1 MSVLD
6 SNLPIFHLVPSRIS
20 PTTETAISQSQH
32 DSTPSPKYLKRRDP
46 SLTDTYSITLLDAH
60 YPDIIYASLSAPA
73 IYSLTS
79 TPSKPR
85 KSTPSQTSTTP
96 PPPDPPKVPAQ
107 LTIGLYNPDSRVILT
122 QKPSSWGSG
131 PYWEFSLPK
140 TSFLQPT
147 RSKLDHELDAA
158 GRLLAVTPVATFRWR
173 KEGGVLTRGSLR
185 CSLIHESNVLDDGGS
200 GPAIPTDP
208 NTNGKRKASG
218 PSEPDITVAI
228 FTNGLMGGKSAGK
241 GEITIFEPNL
251 KRVEVEDL
259 KGLEVTL
266 VMTAMAI
273 ADVYFGDMRTGF
285 NLGPRAP
292 AGFSGPGRT
301 VTIVKGQQVD
311 VGIANSGLVVPGS
324 SAPAARRGSAV
335 NGAGSGGGSEIS
347 AAPPPYAGGPPPG
360 FTGDTKVRP
369 TQEQLFNP
377 AYQQQLRDEERR
389 KKEAAERAEQEAR
402 EAAARRRREMV
413 EQARLAEQEAEAR
426 RLQRQFEMEAARE
439 RARIEAETRRLRE
452 EWERERVEL
461 ERRQGRRIE
470 GLSGSSRSQSQP
482 GATGR
487 QDQQHLIQPHY
498 QQQQPAHRP
507 PLLTVNGIPPRGGSQ
522 AQNTSMSGAK
532 FVPGYPPRPQNG
544 QHLAPQ
550 VQSKKFGWFRGGG
563 VKMLDQ
569 AKDRRRSFM
578 GLRIFG
584 ESHAGSGNTSTPKQ
598 KEKEKE
604 KDKGKGKLEKKKS
617 GLW

>member
-1 MSVLD
+1 M
-6 SNLPIFHLVPSRIS
+6 
-20 PTTETAISQSQH
+20 
-32 DSTPSPKYLKRRDP
+32 
-46 SLTDTYSITLLDAH
+46 
-60 YPDIIYASLSAPA
+60 
-73 IYSLTS
+73 
-79 TPSKPR
+79 
-85 KSTPSQTSTTP
+85 
-96 PPPDPPKVPAQ
+96 
-107 LTIGLYNPDSRVILT
+107 
-122 QKPSSWGSG
+122 
-131 PYWEFSLPK
+131 
-140 TSFLQPT
+140 
-147 RSKLDHELDAA
+147 
-158 GRLLAVTPVATFRWR
+158 
-173 KEGGVLTRGSLR
+173 LTRGSLR
-185 CSLIHESNVLDDGGS
+185 CSLIYESNVLHDDGGGGS
-200 GPAIPTDP
+200 AAPTDS

-218 PSEPDITVAI
+218 PSEPDMTVAI
-228 FTNGLMGGKSAGK
+228 FTNGLAGGKGAGR
-241 GEITIFEPNL
+241 GEVTIFEPNL

-301 VTIVKGQQVD
+301 ATIGKGQQID
-311 VGIANSGLVVPGS
+311 MGTANPGLVVPGS
-324 SAPAARRGSAV
+324 AAPAATAARRGSAV
-335 NGAGSGGGSEIS
+335 NIAGIGSSSGSESS
-347 AAPPPYAGGPPPG
+347 AAPPPPYAGGPPPG

-389 KKEAAERAEQEAR
+389 KKEAAERAEREAR

-439 RARIEAETRRLRE
+439 AARIEAETRRLRE
-452 EWERERVEL
+452 EWERERAEM
-461 ERRQGRRIE
+461 ERRQGRRFG
-470 GLSGSSRSQSQP
+470 GLSGNGRPQSQP

-487 QDQQHLIQPHY
+487 QHQQQFFHPHY
-498 QQQQPAHRP
+498 QQQQPVHRP
-507 PLLTVNGIPPRGGSQ
+507 PLVTVNGVPPRGGGQ
-522 AQNTSMSGAK
+522 ATMSGANYA
-532 FVPGYPPRPQNG
+532 PAYPFRPQNA

-550 VQSKKFGWFRGGG
+550 VQSKKSGWFGGG
-563 VKMLDQ
+563 RGKILDQ

-584 ESHAGSGNTSTPKQ
+584 ESNAGSGSVSPPKQ

-604 KDKGKGKLEKKKS
+604 KEKGKEKGKGKLAKKKS
-617 GLW
+617 GMW